1 MPPKQAIRL
10 TNSALYDGT
19 QNVGLVAVP
28 LDARL
33 VITEVIV
40 QADSGNQG
48 TVLVGNADSQSFQ
61 LAAGSAVVI
70 TIDETSKVW
79 VRGTA
84 DWQRVNWLAVGR

>member
-19 QNVGLVAVP
+19 QNAGLVAVP

-40 QADSGNQG
+40 QSDLGNQG
-48 TVLVGNADSQSFQ
+48 VVYVGNDTSQSFR
-61 LAAGSAVVI
+61 LAPGEAVVV
-70 TIDETSKVW
+70 TIDETSKVY
-79 VRGTA
+79 VRGNA
-84 DWQRVNWLAVGR
+84 NWQQVNWLAVGR